1 MSAHRPRGFTLIE
14 LLVVIAIIA
23 VLIALLL
30 PAVQQAREAAR
41 RSQCKNNLKQW
52 GLAMHNYHDTAGV
65 FPFALTNTKRHTWLP
80 GMWPFIDQAP
90 LYNKYN
96 FSTDFWLPP
105 NIITNS
111 FNSPCGTF
119 LPLYYCPSDPSSNL
133 GNGDVY
139 WRTVSNYVV
148 NFSNVPVGGSMTASA
163 TYKKGPFGM
172 GGFTNQVAPQSTRMN
187 DFTDGTSVTLLMSE
201 AAAKADVFNDDV
213 LGPGAMFQTINTP
226 NTPATISLV
235 YSTSNNN
242 QRAASSVH
250 TGGVH
255 ALMGDGSVRFF
266 SNNINLGVWQA
277 LGSINGGETV
287 GEL

>member
-1 MSAHRPRGFTLIE
+1 MRVHRSRGFTLIE

-52 GLAMHNYHDTAGV
+52 GLAMHNYHDTVSV
-65 FPFALTNTKRHTWLP
+65 FPFGLTNNKRHTWVP
-80 GMWPFIDQAP
+80 GMWSFLDQTP
-90 LYNKYN
+90 LYNQYN
-96 FSTDFWLPP
+96 FSTDFYLPP
-105 NIITNS
+105 NIITSS
-111 FNSPCGTF
+111 FNSPCGAF
-119 LPLYYCPSDPSSNL
+119 LPIYYCPSDPSARE

-139 WRTVSNYVV
+139 WRSLSNYVV
-148 NFSNVPVGGSMTASA
+148 CFSNVPVGTGMSASA
-163 TYKKGPFGM
+163 TYKQGMFGM
-172 GGFTNQVAPQSTRMN
+172 GGFTNYSVPQTVRIR
-187 DFTDGTSVTLLMSE
+187 DVTDGTSATLLMSE
-201 AAAKADVFNDDV
+201 SAPKADMLNDDV
-213 LGPGAMFQTINTP
+213 AGPGGEFQTINTP
-226 NTPATISLV
+226 NTPPAISLV

-255 ALMGDGSVRFF
+255 ATMADGSVKFF

-277 LGSINGGETV
+277 LGSISGGEVV
-287 GEL
+287 GEF